1 MLRAYICLIFAFSTI
16 GAEKASPDLN
26 KISIVPG
33 IDIASLRDTAVTT
46 IRLCKLNADLA
57 GKAINGTS
65 RHATRSG
72 CLGAVP
78 IVEDAHDG
86 RNRSRSFPSSALR
99 FLSQIIGGESSE
111 VEQSGNKSEGTLDE
125 GSGESPRRAEDDKPL
140 LGPGGDRRLDDDF
153 RRKVIKWINR
163 AVAKTTLGQNEK
175 RLDRL
180 EMSTTRI
187 DGVND
192 RLTSM
197 VDTLR
202 DEVGKGAERLG
213 KEINRGDDQ
222 RRMEMNKL
230 DGDIIMVVDKLGGDI
245 NRLDVRL
252 TGEINK
258 VDQRL
263 SGDINKADQRINT
276 LDEKVVGQIGEF
288 RRDMDVKFERLLHQ
302 IREQFDSLQKRVDGR
317 FDTLDGRFNQVDG
330 RFNQVDGRFNQ
341 VDGRFNQ
348 SDSRLGKVE
357 MMIIGAYCLVT
368 AAMVAILAS
377 SRAPPS
383 ELDSFVGSMKHFL
396 ELIPL
401 VNKLPFV
408 GKEKTNKT

>member
-1 MLRAYICLIFAFSTI
+1 MLRAYACLIFALSTI
-16 GAEKASPDLN
+16 GAGKASPDLN
-26 KISIVPG
+26 KISSVPG
-33 IDIASLRDTAVTT
+33 IDIASLRDAVTT
-46 IRLCKLNADLA
+46 NRLCKLNAELE

-78 IVEDAHDG
+78 IVEDACDG
-86 RNRSRSFPSSALR
+86 RNRSMTFPSSALR

-111 VEQSGNKSEGTLDE
+111 VEQSGNKSAEGTLDE

-140 LGPGGDRRLDDDF
+140 LGPGGGRSLDDDC

-163 AVAKTTLGQNEK
+163 AVEKTTLGQNDK
-175 RLDRL
+175 RLERL

-213 KEINRGDDQ
+213 KEIDRGDDQ
-222 RRMEMNKL
+222 LRMEMNKL
-230 DGDIIMVVDKLGGDI
+230 DGDIIMVVDKVGGDI
-245 NRLDVRL
+245 NRADVRL

-276 LDEKVVGQIGEF
+276 LDEKVIGQIGEF
-288 RRDMDVKFERLLHQ
+288 RRDMDVKFERLVHQ
-302 IREQFDSLQKRVDGR
+302 IRGLQKR
-317 FDTLDGRFNQVDG
+317 
-330 RFNQVDGRFNQ
+330 VDGRFNQ

-348 SDSRLGKVE
+348 SDSRFGKIE
-357 MMIIGAYCLVT
+357 MMIIGLYGLVT
-368 AAMVAILAS
+368 AGMVVILAS

-383 ELDSFVGSMKHFL
+383 ELDSFGGSMKHFL